1 MGKIK
6 VRGFNFYG
14 FDSSNPHIP
23 SVIPAKLVLD
33 LIGERESIKSIKGIN
48 IMTVTANTQK
58 ITDDQITEYQPLV
71 KSIAYKFKNSG
82 EPLEDLEQVGYI
94 GLINAINL
102 YNQNRGIKFITYAT
116 WLISGEIRHY
126 IRDKHQPIK
135 IPGWMLKL
143 NEKIDEFIFSYKK
156 ENNRFP
162 SLSEISKIF
171 NLTEEGIKEIL
182 KAREAVQIVSLD
194 QANRKYSSESY
205 PIIEKIKSKNYETFK
220 LPMED
225 IIALRTAFSR
235 LKKLQRKVIYYIFEK
250 DLTQTKIAQKLGISQ
265 RQVSRIKMTAL
276 KELKETIESD

>member
-1 MGKIK
+1 MI
-6 VRGFNFYG
+6 
-14 FDSSNPHIP
+14 
-23 SVIPAKLVLD
+23 A
-33 LIGERESIKSIKGIN
+33 
-48 IMTVTANTQK
+48 TASTQK

-102 YNQNRGIKFITYAT
+102 YNHERGVKFETYAT

-126 IRDKHQPIK
+126 IRDKHQVIK
-135 IPGWMLKL
+135 IPSWMLKL
-143 NEKIDEFIFSYKK
+143 NKKIDEFLISYKK

-162 SLSEISKIF
+162 SLSEISEEF

-182 KAREAVQIVSLD
+182 KARDAVQIVSLD
-194 QANRKYSSESY
+194 QEHRKYSSDSY
-205 PIIEKIKSKNYETFK
+205 PKIEKIKSKNYETFK

-225 IIALRTAFSR
+225 IIALKIALNK

-250 DLTQTKIAQKLGISQ
+250 DLTQTDTARKLGISQ
-265 RQVSRIKMTAL
+265 RQVSRIKDSAL
-276 KELKETIESD
+276 KELKESIEKD

>member
-1 MGKIK
+1 MT
-6 VRGFNFYG
+6 V
-14 FDSSNPHIP
+14 
-23 SVIPAKLVLD
+23 
-33 LIGERESIKSIKGIN
+33 IN
-48 IMTVTANTQK
+48 IPHK
-58 ITDDQITEYQPLV
+58 ITDAQITEYQPLV

-126 IRDKHQPIK
+126 IRDKHQLIK
-135 IPGWMLKL
+135 IPNWMLKL
-143 NEKIDEFIFSYKK
+143 NKKIDEFIISYKK

-162 SLSEISKIF
+162 SLSEISEKF

-194 QANRKYSSESY
+194 QEQRIYSSESY
-205 PIIEKIKSKNYETFK
+205 PNIEKIRSKNYETFK

-225 IIALRTAFSR
+225 IITLKTAFSR
-235 LKKLQRKVIYYIFEK
+235 LKKLQQKVIYYIFKK
-250 DLTQTKIAQKLGISQ
+250 DLTQTKIARKLGISQ
-265 RQVSRIKMTAL
+265 KQVSRIKDSAL
-276 KELKETIESD
+276 KELKEDIERD

>member
-1 MGKIK
+1 MA
-6 VRGFNFYG
+6 V
-14 FDSSNPHIP
+14 
-23 SVIPAKLVLD
+23 
-33 LIGERESIKSIKGIN
+33 E
-48 IMTVTANTQK
+48 TNTQK
-58 ITDDQITEYQPLV
+58 ITDEQITEYQPLV

-135 IPGWMLKL
+135 IPNWMMKL
-143 NEKIDEFIFSYKK
+143 NKKIEEFMHSYKR

-162 SLSEISKIF
+162 SLSEISEEL

-194 QANRKYSSESY
+194 QDQRKYSFDIS
-205 PIIEKIKSKNYETFK
+205 PKIEKIKSKSYETFK
-220 LPMED
+220 LPIED
-225 IIALRTAFSR
+225 IITLKTAYSK

-250 DLTQTKIAQKLGISQ
+250 DLTQTKIARQLGISQ
-265 RQVSRIKMTAL
+265 RQVSRIKNKAL
-276 KELKETIESD
+276 KSLKEELENTKS